1 MKTLPSFDELAALA
15 ESDPHALEALRLSMS
30 EDVIANASYATQ
42 PQLHAMLSHINR
54 MIDHGKNPLHVNM
67 LLFQAL
73 TRQYSRFATAFTAPD
88 EHAVIKRT
96 LWTFALG
103 RPRKKA
109 RQKDRTVPLSH
120 PCVRALPPHKCAT
133 SRAWSPPTYGSY
145 WYPYHGR
152 LP

>member
-67 LLFQAL
+67 MLFQAL

-88 EHAVIKRT
+88 ELCRHQADIMDFRVGQAAKKGVT
-96 LWTFALG
+96 KG
-103 RPRKKA
+103 SDRP
-109 RQKDRTVPLSH
+109 T
-120 PCVRALPPHKCAT
+120 
-133 SRAWSPPTYGSY
+133 
-145 WYPYHGR
+145 
-152 LP
+152 